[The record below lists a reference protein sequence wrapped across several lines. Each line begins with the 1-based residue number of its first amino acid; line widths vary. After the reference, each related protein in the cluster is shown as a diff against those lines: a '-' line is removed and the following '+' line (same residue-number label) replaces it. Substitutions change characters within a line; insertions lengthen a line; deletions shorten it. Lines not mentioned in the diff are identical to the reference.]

1 MRRGCSAEDLSQKP
15 RVPLKGETKKEKL
28 FLFVFYFGSAD
39 AAFQHLPGNTDTSDV
54 LHPVMA
60 GIVLYLKYQSL
71 DPQNGKRVYQNV
83 PVQDAVPPNGSL
95 SDS

>member
-1 MRRGCSAEDLSQKP
+1 
-15 RVPLKGETKKEKL
+15 
-28 FLFVFYFGSAD
+28 
-39 AAFQHLPGNTDTSDV
+39 
-54 LHPVMA
+54 MA

-95 SDS
+95 GDS

>member
-1 MRRGCSAEDLSQKP
+1 M
-15 RVPLKGETKKEKL
+15 
-28 FLFVFYFGSAD
+28 FFYFGSAD
-39 AAFQHLPGNTDTSDV
+39 AAFQHLPGNTADTSDV